1 MFCACAKPNP
11 ENRESPRQLKRM
23 TLLGFISIRSVGG
36 VDWDVCG
43 CRSESG
49 LLDEGIIL
57 VDINV
62 FLKVS
67 LNSYL
72 AMLI

>member
-1 MFCACAKPNP
+1 
-11 ENRESPRQLKRM
+11 M
-23 TLLGFISIRSVGG
+23 TLLGFISIRSVGV

-43 CRSESG
+43 SESW